1 MYIIVYIYIYCTC
14 YPFLSLGSF
23 GMIPLTNH
31 HLFDTPFW
39 TVWQRR
45 HQRTKRGRPWWSKS
59 LKIRNTSIRRLGFSE
74 ISFRLFKK
82 VFPDSHCNAHCP
94 ETQCKTLPTISPMT
108 SRCEVVIVYHVYPDS
123 FPLCPH
129 CIPLYHQF
137 CWLNAHCWCWIFIF
151 VGQTRICP
159 WRYHTDLGGTWSSLS
174 LGLGTR
180 LIYLP
185 LCQKANPKN
194 HSHMLI
200 TFRKFGSGMAWNLW
214 PHETFSFRGTVMLI
228 WLVVEPPH

>member
-1 MYIIVYIYIYCTC
+1 MYVYIYIYCTC

-23 GMIPLTNH
+23 GMIPL
-31 HLFDTPFW
+31 
-39 TVWQRR
+39 
-45 HQRTKRGRPWWSKS
+45 
-59 LKIRNTSIRRLGFSE
+59 
-74 ISFRLFKK
+74 
-82 VFPDSHCNAHCP
+82 
-94 ETQCKTLPTISPMT
+94 TISPMT

-129 CIPLYHQF
+129 CIRLYHQF

-159 WRYHTDLGGTWSSLS
+159 WRYHKDLGGTWSSLRS
-174 LGLGTR
+174 LGLGTQ

-200 TFRKFGSGMAWNLW
+200 TFRKFGSEMAWNLW
-214 PHETFSFRGTVMLI
+214 PHETSSFRGTVGGWTTPLKNMASPVGSWDDFSPWKNKI
-228 WLVVEPPH
+228 HVPNHQPVI